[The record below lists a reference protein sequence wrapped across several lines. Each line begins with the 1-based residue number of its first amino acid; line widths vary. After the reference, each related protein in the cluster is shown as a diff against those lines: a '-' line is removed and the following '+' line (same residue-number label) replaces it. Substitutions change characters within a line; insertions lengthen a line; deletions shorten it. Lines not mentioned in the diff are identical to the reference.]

1 MSKLYEIANEYA
13 ELSNSDMDAEMIADT
28 LEGIAGEFEDKA
40 ENILAIIKN
49 EQALE
54 LSLEAEA
61 KNLSERAK
69 ASANRVKN
77 LKAYIASSME
87 TMELKK
93 LNAGVHALSVRKGSQ
108 SVQIDDL
115 EKLPPTFVEYETMI
129 KADKNLIKEKLKQGE
144 AVEGATLVTGKPS
157 LIIK

>member
-54 LSLEAEA
+54 LSLKAEA
-61 KNLSERAK
+61 KNLSDRAK
-69 ASANRVKN
+69 ASANRVKS

-93 LNAGVHALSVRKGSQ
+93 LTAGVHALSVRKGSQ

-129 KADKNLIKEKLKQGE
+129 KADKNLIKEKLKLGE
-144 AVEGATLVTGKPS
+144 SVEGATLVTGKPS